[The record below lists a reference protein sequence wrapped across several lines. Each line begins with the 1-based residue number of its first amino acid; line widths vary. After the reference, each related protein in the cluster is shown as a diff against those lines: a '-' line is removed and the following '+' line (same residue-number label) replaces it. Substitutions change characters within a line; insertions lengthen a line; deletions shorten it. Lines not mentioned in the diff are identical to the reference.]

1 VCPVEG
7 YGVWSVYWLYFLM
20 VIGRKIHSLPPS
32 SCKVKTKILWNSSLS
47 VGSMGQKHFNAINL
61 KKYILHLFRGLL
73 YDSLYKKPLLVNKNK
88 SVILFSLLFFVFRL
102 WIRSCVGVVYVR
114 LKRVSSSSSF
124 SSLLGLTIRWLSIS
138 EFFLK

>member
-1 VCPVEG
+1 
-7 YGVWSVYWLYFLM
+7 
-20 VIGRKIHSLPPS
+20 
-32 SCKVKTKILWNSSLS
+32 
-47 VGSMGQKHFNAINL
+47 
-61 KKYILHLFRGLL
+61 
-73 YDSLYKKPLLVNKNK
+73 LLVNKNK

-138 EFFLK
+138 EFFFNRNFTA